1 MFAQD
6 YYYDVFL
13 NMELFQL
20 PYYNQWKLLR
30 GVSQTFI
37 KHNHIRFTGALT
49 TSEMNLFYGWLRK
62 QNKADIVG
70 KDIISLR
77 DMFENDTN

>member
-20 PYYNQWKLLR
+20 PYYNQLR
-30 GVSQTFI
+30 NVITYNSHQI
-37 KHNHIRFTGALT
+37 
-49 TSEMNLFYGWLRK
+49 
-62 QNKADIVG
+62 
-70 KDIISLR
+70 
-77 DMFENDTN
+77 